1 MKKSCLLLSLAALA
15 AVLPSCDYAQSNV
28 TTLVTDDC
36 GVSWQVIRAGES
48 IPKGMGMCHYK
59 VTIPD
64 YPMQGESRFK
74 ATFKDRVLADIE
86 VTYDYSII
94 EARSFV
100 KEAKYLGKANSD
112 SDDETNASK
121 AFEMAENSVIDKRI
135 KEVARDILVNEDIVD
150 FSQSDFE
157 DKLLK
162 NVNGMLQPLGVQLSF
177 LSFVPQPSEQTS
189 QAIDVATAMKIYES
203 RGLQEV
209 GKAVIAARAGATKI
223 AIDNKPQ
230 PLVQQAE

>member
-1 MKKSCLLLSLAALA
+1 
-15 AVLPSCDYAQSNV
+15 
-28 TTLVTDDC
+28 
-36 GVSWQVIRAGES
+36 
-48 IPKGMGMCHYK
+48 MCHYK
-59 VTIPD
+59 ITIPD

-94 EARSFV
+94 DARAFV
-100 KEAKYLGKANSD
+100 SEAKYLGKANSNP
-112 SDDETNASK
+112 DDETNFSK

-135 KEVARDILVNEDIVD
+135 KEVARDILVSEDIVD

-162 NVNGMLQPLGVQLSF
+162 NVNQMLSVLGVQLSF

-189 QAIDVATAMKIYES
+189 QAIDVATAMKIYAS
-203 RGLQEV
+203 KGLQEV
-209 GKAVIAARAGATKI
+209 SKSVITARAGATKVTVE
-223 AIDNKPQ
+223 NKPQ
-230 PLVQQAE
+230 TPQQ

>member
-1 MKKSCLLLSLAALA
+1 MKKANISLFAAALM
-15 AVLPSCDYAQSNV
+15 AVLQSCDYAQSNV

-36 GVSWQVIRAGES
+36 GVNWQVIKAGQS
-48 IPKGMGMCHYK
+48 IPKGVGMCHYK
-59 VTIPD
+59 ITIPD

-94 EARSFV
+94 DARAFV
-100 KEAKYLGKANSD
+100 SEAKYLGKANSN
-112 SDDETNASK
+112 SDDETNSSK

-162 NVNGMLQPLGVQLSF
+162 NVNQMLSVLGVQLSF

-203 RGLQEV
+203 KGLQEV
-209 GKAVIAARAGATKI
+209 GKSVITARAGATKVTVE
-223 AIDNKPQ
+223 NKPQ
-230 PLVQQAE
+230 NPQQ